1 MATTNSV
8 NSASINTSRI
18 SGLASGMDIDSIVS
32 DMMKAARIPVDKL
45 EQQKQMLKWQ
55 QEDYRTLNK
64 ALYDFRNK
72 AFDMKLEATFLT
84 RKATSSN
91 ESVATIS
98 TTAAAREGSYTITVN
113 NLAAGVT
120 KGSSI
125 ALADEQDSNGNTLTL
140 FEQFADDFG
149 QRGFN
154 SSSVITVKINGT
166 ELEFDLGQDTIN
178 TVAAKINQAN
188 LGVAASYDSSL
199 NRFFLTT
206 TATGSE
212 AKIIISDDS
221 AGFFANGS
229 HNSILNLNI
238 DAGTSYNGK
247 NASIDFGDAVGLE
260 FAANTVAVN
269 GLTLNLKNTG
279 VTNITVARDIDA
291 AVASVKAF
299 VDAYNETLDTL
310 SGKVLEK
317 RERDFLPLTDAQ
329 KKEMSDSEI
338 EKWETKARR
347 GLLRNDMLLQNII
360 SDLRGGRSRIV
371 QGIEGSYNSLTAI
384 GITFGSKDDNGK
396 LEINETALRE
406 ALTRDPDSVK
416 QLFTNPGSSNEE
428 KGIAV
433 RLYELTADAIKY
445 IADKA
450 GSTSGFNTVDSSY
463 IGKRLTETNQAIEK
477 WEKKLESMEARYYSQ
492 FTAMETMINQMN
504 TQASW
509 LAMQFGSGS

>member
-1 MATTNSV
+1 MATINSV

-18 SGLASGMDIDSIVS
+18 SGLASGLDIDSIVS

-45 EQQKQMLKWQ
+45 EQQKQLLLWQ

-64 ALYDFRNK
+64 SLYDFRNK
-72 AFDMKLEATFLT
+72 AFDMKLNSTFLT
-84 RKATSSN
+84 RKTDSSN

-98 TTAAAREGSYTITVN
+98 ATAAAQEGSYTITVN
-113 NLAAGVT
+113 SLAAGVA

-140 FEQFADDFG
+140 FNQFADFSL
-149 QRGFN
+149 RGYADTDVVMVN
-154 SSSVITVKINGT
+154 INGT
-166 ELEFDLGQDTIN
+166 DLEFDLGQDTIN
-178 TVAAKINQAN
+178 TVAAKINNAN
-188 LGVAASYDSSL
+188 LGVTASYDSSL

-212 AKIIISDDS
+212 AEIIINSDS

-238 DAGTSYNGK
+238 DEATSYNGK

-291 AVASVKAF
+291 AVTSIKAF

-338 EKWETKARR
+338 EKWETKARQ

-371 QGIEGSYNSLTAI
+371 QGIEGAYNSLTTI
-384 GITFGSKDDNGK
+384 GITFGSNDYNGK

-416 QLFTNPGSSNEE
+416 KLFTNPGSNEE

-433 RLYELTADAIKY
+433 RLYELTANAVKY

-450 GSTSGFNTVDSSY
+450 GSSSSFSTVDNSY

-477 WEKKLESMEARYYSQ
+477 WEKKLESMENRYYAQ
-492 FTAMETMINQMN
+492 FTAMETLINQMN